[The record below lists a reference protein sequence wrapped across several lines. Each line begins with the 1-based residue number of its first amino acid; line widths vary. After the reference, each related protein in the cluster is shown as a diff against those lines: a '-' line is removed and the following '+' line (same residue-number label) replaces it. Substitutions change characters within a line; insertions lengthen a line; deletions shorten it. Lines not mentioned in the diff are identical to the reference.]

1 MIANLHLQAANP
13 HICEGIT
20 HCVLCGKR
28 VGAIRFK
35 GRLICR
41 SCIEYA
47 RTIS

>member
-1 MIANLHLQAANP
+1 MKENSNLQNVPEHVCA
-13 HICEGIT
+13 GTT

-28 VGAIRFK
+28 IGAIRFK

-41 SCIEYA
+41 SCVEYA

>member
-1 MIANLHLQAANP
+1 MKAASYSRTVP
-13 HICEGIT
+13 SYSCAGTT

-28 VGAIRFK
+28 IGAVRFK
-35 GRLICR
+35 GHPVCK